1 MEPLSHESV
10 AKVIFLPLSSM
21 LLLLAMITCLSSL
34 SLAED
39 PLLAAQP
46 PNLEGIWTINLGSE
60 QVTMM
65 IRQHES
71 RLIGACTG
79 SDSGPWNAV
88 VMGSLAGNEV
98 ELQARSIRSGSS
110 IIVETA
116 IAGETDGETIRGSFL
131 RGDSQGK
138 VSSGEATG
146 FKINPDTSQYRPA
159 ATILADAIAP
169 SSMNTE
175 TIDESREKAEDQQAT
190 GADKGRF
197 VDVKSQTDRVFYLGW
212 AWTPGEASD
221 KAAAKNPI

>member
-1 MEPLSHESV
+1 
-10 AKVIFLPLSSM
+10 
-21 LLLLAMITCLSSL
+21 MITGLSSL

-39 PLLAAQP
+39 PSIAAQP

-98 ELQARSIRSGSS
+98 ELQARSIRIGSGF
-110 IIVETA
+110 IVETA

-131 RGDSQGK
+131 RGDSQGRSPAEK
-138 VSSGEATG
+138 LQGSRSILIYHNTDLQPQ
-146 FKINPDTSQYRPA
+146 FLQTQLRP
-159 ATILADAIAP
+159 
-169 SSMNTE
+169 
-175 TIDESREKAEDQQAT
+175 
-190 GADKGRF
+190 
-197 VDVKSQTDRVFYLGW
+197 RV
-212 AWTPGEASD
+212 
-221 KAAAKNPI
+221 

>member
-10 AKVIFLPLSSM
+10 ARVFFLPLSSM
-21 LLLLAMITCLSSL
+21 LPLSEMITGLSSL

-39 PLLAAQP
+39 PAIAAQP

-60 QVTMM
+60 QVNMM

-98 ELQARSIRSGSS
+98 ELQARSIRIGSGL
-110 IIVETA
+110 IVETA
-116 IAGETDGETIRGSFL
+116 IFGDADGETIRGSFL

-159 ATILADAIAP
+159 ATIL
-169 SSMNTE
+169 
-175 TIDESREKAEDQQAT
+175 
-190 GADKGRF
+190 
-197 VDVKSQTDRVFYLGW
+197 
-212 AWTPGEASD
+212 
-221 KAAAKNPI
+221 

>member
-1 MEPLSHESV
+1 
-10 AKVIFLPLSSM
+10 
-21 LLLLAMITCLSSL
+21 
-34 SLAED
+34 
-39 PLLAAQP
+39 
-46 PNLEGIWTINLGSE
+46 
-60 QVTMM
+60 M

-98 ELQARSIRSGSS
+98 DLQARSIRSGSG

-138 VSSGEATG
+138 VSSGETTG

-175 TIDESREKAEDQQAT
+175 TIDESREKAEDQQAS
-190 GADKGRF
+190 GADKSRF
-197 VDVKSQTDRVFYLGW
+197 VDVNPKRTGSFTWDGPGLLERPAIRRLRKILSECRVKFFYFI
-212 AWTPGEASD
+212 E
-221 KAAAKNPI
+221 KR